1 MRHKQFALATTVSLL
16 LLAACQTAEKAA
28 TTVKSA
34 GQAQVNPT
42 LSTADATFINAA
54 GTAGIEEVK
63 FGQLAEQK
71 ATTRAIRA
79 FATQM
84 VTDHTTA
91 NDKLIALANAKQMTP
106 PSSMDTMHDQAYSDL
121 DSTRGRAFNK
131 LYMDGQVADHEQV
144 VEAFKGEVQNGTD
157 PDVTAFARQMLP
169 ILERHLQMA
178 KRIDP
183 KN

>member
-1 MRHKQFALATTVSLL
+1 MVSLL
-16 LLAACQTAEKAA
+16 SLAACQTAEKAV

-34 GQAQVNPT
+34 SQAQVNPT
-42 LSTADATFINAA
+42 LSTTDVTFLNAA

-63 FGQLAEQK
+63 FGQLAEQR

-84 VTDHTTA
+84 VHDHTSA
-91 NDKLIALANAKQMTP
+91 NEKLIALANAKQMTP
-106 PSSMDTMHDQAYSDL
+106 PSSMDTMHDQAYSEL
-121 DSTRGRAFNK
+121 ESARGRAFNK

-144 VEAFKGEVQNGTD
+144 IEAFQGEIQNGTD

-169 ILERHLQMA
+169 IMEQHLRMA

-183 KN
+183 KS